1 MVSLET
7 LAKNFKTMKSKHI
20 LHIILL
26 IICVSSCN
34 KFKQKE
40 QLNENKN
47 SEFVKIWFDTIKEV
61 PFTEKLEI
69 KQNRT
74 FKLIGG
80 ACTARWWSEGS
91 WNLKNDTII
100 LNSFKPKRCVY
111 LTEYAAMCRTIE
123 EIRKNGRDVSI
134 KDCTP
139 DSDDDYK
146 MFINEKFY
154 LRNDTLIHVKQ
165 NKKCEGIE
173 VAYSNKEKIR

>member
-1 MVSLET
+1 
-7 LAKNFKTMKSKHI
+7 MKSKHN
-20 LHIILL
+20 LLIILL
-26 IICVSSCN
+26 IISLSSCN

-40 QLNENKN
+40 QVNENQN
-47 SEFVKIWFDTIKEV
+47 SEFVKTWFDTIRGI

-80 ACTARWWSEGS
+80 ACTAGWWSEGS

-100 LNSFKPKRCVY
+100 LNSIKPKKCVY
-111 LTEYAAMCRTIE
+111 LREYAAMCRTIE
-123 EIRKNGRDVSI
+123 EIRKNDRKISI

-139 DSDDDYK
+139 DSDDDYE

-154 LRNDTLIHVKQ
+154 IRNDTLIHVKQ

-173 VAYSNKEKIR
+173 VAYSIKEKIR